1 MDTGKAI
8 KTYVVLSF
16 ITLLRSLYMP
26 HLCRKWLR
34 ITVQETREPFR
45 TLEKEKLFSMQLA
58 KTNAVRQDRTKWH
71 RGGIVK
77 WVFLRTL

>member
-45 TLEKEKLFSMQLA
+45 TLEKEYFFCIQLA
-58 KTNAVRQDRTKWH
+58 KTNADRQNRTKWH
-71 RGGIVK
+71 REELIIGP
-77 WVFLRTL
+77 F